1 MSKLE
6 TLRSLQTRIR
16 EATEAN
22 LDIDWDVWRAL
33 SAPLEMCGQKI
44 ESIFRDGDTT
54 EASFWGCR
62 TVDGFNYLGCGQIP
76 RLTSDPGGLGACVA
90 LMREVL
96 PGWRRDSF
104 QMVDH
109 FSVFVSNPDQDQ
121 EHAYHSLETHAT
133 LIAIVSAL
141 IAIEEAK
148 EKADV

>member
-6 TLRSLQTRIR
+6 TLRSLQERIR
-16 EATEAN
+16 EATGPDRE
-22 LDIDWDVWRAL
+22 LDAAIFRAL
-33 SAPLEMCGQKI
+33 DLQLPEQFLNLGIALKWQADGSALMPVGGMQVRYEPPA
-44 ESIFRDGDTT
+44 FT
-54 EASFWGCR
+54 ASL
-62 TVDGFNYLGCGQIP
+62 D
-76 RLTSDPGGLGACVA
+76 ACVA
-90 LMREVL
+90 LMRDVL

-104 QMVDH
+104 QRVDH